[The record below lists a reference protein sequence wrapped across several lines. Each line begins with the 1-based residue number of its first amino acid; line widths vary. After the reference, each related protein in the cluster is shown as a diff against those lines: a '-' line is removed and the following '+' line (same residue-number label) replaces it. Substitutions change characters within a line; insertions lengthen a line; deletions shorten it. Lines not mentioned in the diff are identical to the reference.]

1 MRVRLT
7 KDAKDWYK
15 MYTVHAATLLAI
27 VEAIQLAGIQDLPD
41 SISIILAIAI
51 PVLRVIDQENMK
63 ESP

>member
-1 MRVRLT
+1 MRLT

-27 VEAIQLAGIQDLPD
+27 VESVQLAGIKELPD

-51 PVLRVIDQENMK
+51 PVLRVIDQDNMK
-63 ESP
+63 EAK